1 VKPPTP
7 RYLTVP
13 SIAAELKVSPR
24 TVWRAIKATTDD
36 VIPRQRVRIP
46 AGANRRM
53 MMQIVADVNSVD
65 AYLDTPRT

>member
-1 VKPPTP
+1 MKPKTP

-36 VIPRQRVRIP
+36 VIPRQRMRIP
-46 AGANRRM
+46 AGANGRM
-53 MMQIVADVNSVD
+53 MMQIVAEFGAVA